1 MPNFIPEYLIE
12 AVPYIIRFKGK
23 TFVVKMGGSFM
34 EDQAAMQA
42 LYEDFVVL
50 SLLGI
55 KIVIVHGGGKAINE
69 RLKLHGVESKFVGG
83 YRYTDALTM
92 DVVEMTLSGSIG
104 KDIVFNLQQ
113 AGLKAVGLN
122 GKDGHLMKAAPKS
135 IQTADGVLD
144 LGFVGDV
151 ESVQTDLLKLLVDQ
165 NYIPVVSPIGYDDAG
180 HTYNIN
186 ADSAASAVAGALA
199 AEKLILMTDVDGI
212 YRDYPD
218 KDTLIK
224 TMDLRACHAFCD
236 SGALKGGMI
245 PKLECAISAITEGVK
260 AVHMINGAWKHSLL
274 TEVFS
279 IEGIGTMITGGE

>member
-1 MPNFIPEYLIE
+1 MPNFIPDQLIE
-12 AVPYIIRFKGK
+12 AVPYIIRFQGK

-34 EDQAAMQA
+34 EDKVAMTA
-42 LYEDFVVL
+42 LYEDIVVL

-69 RLKLHGVESKFVGG
+69 KLKLHGIESRFVSG
-83 YRYTDALTM
+83 YRYTDAKTM

-113 AGLKAVGLN
+113 SGLKAVGLG
-122 GKDGHLMKAAPKS
+122 GKDGHLMKATPKRFEG
-135 IQTADGVLD
+135 ADGIVD

-151 ESVQTDLLKLLVDQ
+151 EKIETDLLSLLVDHG
-165 NYIPVVSPIGYDDAG
+165 YIPVVSPIGYDDDG
-180 HTYNIN
+180 NTYNIN
-186 ADSAASAVAGALA
+186 ADSAASAVAAALK

-218 KDTLIK
+218 KATLIK
-224 TMDLRACHAFCD
+224 WMDLEACHALCEE
-236 SGALKGGMI
+236 GLLEGGMI
-245 PKLECAISAITEGVK
+245 PKLECAIDAMENGV
-260 AVHMINGAWKHSLL
+260 ASVHMINGSWRHSLL

-279 IEGIGTMITGGE
+279 NEGIGTMITGRK